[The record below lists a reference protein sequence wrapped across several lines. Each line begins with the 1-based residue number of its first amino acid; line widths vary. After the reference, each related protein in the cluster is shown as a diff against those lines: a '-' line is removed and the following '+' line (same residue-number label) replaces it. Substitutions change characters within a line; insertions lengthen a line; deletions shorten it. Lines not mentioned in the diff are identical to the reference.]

1 MDRSENSTSEVE
13 EESQSL
19 NEEKE
24 IETGL
29 LHFRDEMIDF
39 WEKET
44 STARKKKFNQ
54 NKRNSV
60 IWQKNLI
67 LAI

>member
-1 MDRSENSTSEVE
+1 MDRSENSTSEAE

-19 NEEKE
+19 TEEKE

-44 STARKKKFNQ
+44 STARKKFVQ
-54 NKRNSV
+54 NKRNSM

>member
-44 STARKKKFNQ
+44 SAVRGEKSSKTKETQ
-54 NKRNSV
+54 
-60 IWQKNLI
+60 
-67 LAI
+67 

>member
-1 MDRSENSTSEVE
+1 MYRSESSTSEVG
-13 EESQSL
+13 EESKSL
-19 NEEKE
+19 TEEKE

-44 STARKKKFNQ
+44 SAVRGKKSSKTKETQ
-54 NKRNSV
+54 
-60 IWQKNLI
+60 
-67 LAI
+67 

>member
-1 MDRSENSTSEVE
+1 MDRNENSTSEVE
-13 EESQSL
+13 EDSQSL

-44 STARKKKFNQ
+44 STAWKKKST
-54 NKRNSV
+54 KTKETHWYGRR
-60 IWQKNLI
+60 I
-67 LAI
+67 

>member
-1 MDRSENSTSEVE
+1 MDRSENSTSEIE

-39 WEKET
+39 WEKEL
-44 STARKKKFNQ
+44 S
-54 NKRNSV
+54 
-60 IWQKNLI
+60 LI
-67 LAI
+67 HI

>member
-1 MDRSENSTSEVE
+1 MNRSEDNTSEVE
-13 EESQSL
+13 EEPQSL

-39 WEKET
+39 LERET
-44 STARKKKFNQ
+44 STARGK
-54 NKRNSV
+54 NSSKTKET
-60 IWQKNLI
+60 Q
-67 LAI
+67 

>member
-1 MDRSENSTSEVE
+1 MDKTENSTSEVE

-19 NEEKE
+19 TEEKE

-44 STARKKKFNQ
+44 SAVREKNSSKTKKTQ
-54 NKRNSV
+54 
-60 IWQKNLI
+60 
-67 LAI
+67 

>member
-1 MDRSENSTSEVE
+1 MYRSENSTSEVE

-44 STARKKKFNQ
+44 LTDQKKNSTKTKETQ
-54 NKRNSV
+54 
-60 IWQKNLI
+60 
-67 LAI
+67 

>member
-1 MDRSENSTSEVE
+1 MDRCEKSTSEFE

-19 NEEKE
+19 TEEKE

-44 STARKKKFNQ
+44 SAVRGKKSAKTKETQ
-54 NKRNSV
+54 
-60 IWQKNLI
+60 
-67 LAI
+67 

>member
-1 MDRSENSTSEVE
+1 MDRSDNSTTEVE

-19 NEEKE
+19 TEEKE

-44 STARKKKFNQ
+44 STVREK
-54 NKRNSV
+54 NSSRTKGT
-60 IWQKNLI
+60 Q
-67 LAI
+67 

>member
-13 EESQSL
+13 EKSQSL
-19 NEEKE
+19 TEEKE

-44 STARKKKFNQ
+44 SAVREKKFVQ
-54 NKRNSV
+54 NKRKSV

>member
-19 NEEKE
+19 NEAKE

-29 LHFRDEMIDF
+29 LNFRDEMINF

-44 STARKKKFNQ
+44 STDRKK
-54 NKRNSV
+54 NSTKTKET
-60 IWQKNLI
+60 Q
-67 LAI
+67 

>member
-44 STARKKKFNQ
+44 SAVRKKKSSKTKETQ
-54 NKRNSV
+54 
-60 IWQKNLI
+60 
-67 LAI
+67 

>member
-1 MDRSENSTSEVE
+1 MDRIENSTSEVE

-19 NEEKE
+19 TEEKE

-44 STARKKKFNQ
+44 STAQKKKINQ

>member
-1 MDRSENSTSEVE
+1 MDISENSTSEIE

-44 STARKKKFNQ
+44 STVQGEKSSKTKETQ
-54 NKRNSV
+54 
-60 IWQKNLI
+60 
-67 LAI
+67 

>member
-19 NEEKE
+19 TEEKE

-44 STARKKKFNQ
+44 SAVRGEKTSKTKETQ
-54 NKRNSV
+54 
-60 IWQKNLI
+60 
-67 LAI
+67 

>member
-1 MDRSENSTSEVE
+1 MDRSENSTAEVV

-19 NEEKE
+19 TEEKE
-24 IETGL
+24 IETGI

-44 STARKKKFNQ
+44 QTARGKKSSKTKETQ
-54 NKRNSV
+54 
-60 IWQKNLI
+60 
-67 LAI
+67 

>member
-1 MDRSENSTSEVE
+1 MDRSENSTSEIE

-44 STARKKKFNQ
+44 STVRGEKSSKTKETQ
-54 NKRNSV
+54 
-60 IWQKNLI
+60 
-67 LAI
+67 

>member
-1 MDRSENSTSEVE
+1 MDRSENSTSEFE

-19 NEEKE
+19 TEEKE

-44 STARKKKFNQ
+44 SAVRGEKSSKTKETQ
-54 NKRNSV
+54 
-60 IWQKNLI
+60 
-67 LAI
+67 

>member
-1 MDRSENSTSEVE
+1 MDRNENITSEVE

-19 NEEKE
+19 TEERE

-44 STARKKKFNQ
+44 SAVRKK
-54 NKRNSV
+54 NSTKTKET
-60 IWQKNLI
+60 Q
-67 LAI
+67 

>member
-1 MDRSENSTSEVE
+1 MDKSENNTLEVE

-44 STARKKKFNQ
+44 STARKK
-54 NKRNSV
+54 NST
-60 IWQKNLI
+60 KTKETK
-67 LAI
+67 

>member
-13 EESQSL
+13 EKSQSL
-19 NEEKE
+19 TEEKE

-44 STARKKKFNQ
+44 SAVREKETSAVREKKSSKT
-54 NKRNSV
+54 
-60 IWQKNLI
+60 
-67 LAI
+67 

>member
-1 MDRSENSTSEVE
+1 MDRSENSTSEIE
-13 EESQSL
+13 EKLQSL

-29 LHFRDEMIDF
+29 LHFCDEMIDF

-44 STARKKKFNQ
+44 STARKK
-54 NKRNSV
+54 NSTKT
-60 IWQKNLI
+60 KNTQ
-67 LAI
+67 

>member
-1 MDRSENSTSEVE
+1 MDRSENSTSEAE

-19 NEEKE
+19 TEERE

-29 LHFRDEMIDF
+29 LHFRDEMIDI

-44 STARKKKFNQ
+44 SMAREK
-54 NKRNSV
+54 NSTKTKET
-60 IWQKNLI
+60 Q
-67 LAI
+67 

>member
-19 NEEKE
+19 TGEKE
-24 IETGL
+24 IEKGL

-44 STARKKKFNQ
+44 SAVRGEKSSKTKETQ
-54 NKRNSV
+54 
-60 IWQKNLI
+60 
-67 LAI
+67 

>member
-1 MDRSENSTSEVE
+1 MDRSDNSASEVE

-19 NEEKE
+19 TEEKE

-39 WEKET
+39 WEKEI
-44 STARKKKFNQ
+44 STTRG
-54 NKRNSV
+54 
-60 IWQKNLI
+60 KNLSKTKETQ
-67 LAI
+67 

>member
-1 MDRSENSTSEVE
+1 MDRSENSTSEIE
-13 EESQSL
+13 EELQSS

-44 STARKKKFNQ
+44 STSRKK
-54 NKRNSV
+54 NSTKTKET
-60 IWQKNLI
+60 Q
-67 LAI
+67 

>member
-1 MDRSENSTSEVE
+1 MDRSENITSEAE
-13 EESQSL
+13 KESQSL
-19 NEEKE
+19 SEEKE

-44 STARKKKFNQ
+44 STVREK
-54 NKRNSV
+54 NSSKTKET
-60 IWQKNLI
+60 Q
-67 LAI
+67 

>member
-1 MDRSENSTSEVE
+1 MDRSENSTSEAE

-19 NEEKE
+19 TEGKK

-29 LHFRDEMIDF
+29 LHFRDKMIDF

-44 STARKKKFNQ
+44 SIARKKINQ
-54 NKRNSV
+54 NKKNSV

>member
-1 MDRSENSTSEVE
+1 MDRSENSTSEIE
-13 EESQSL
+13 EELQSY

-44 STARKKKFNQ
+44 STARKKNRPK
-54 NKRNSV
+54 
-60 IWQKNLI
+60 
-67 LAI
+67 

>member
-19 NEEKE
+19 TEEKE

-29 LHFRDEMIDF
+29 LHFRDEMIEF
-39 WEKET
+39 WKKET
-44 STARKKKFNQ
+44 STVREK
-54 NKRNSV
+54 NSSKTKDT
-60 IWQKNLI
+60 Q
-67 LAI
+67 

>member
-1 MDRSENSTSEVE
+1 MDRSENSTSEAE

-19 NEEKE
+19 TEERE

-29 LHFRDEMIDF
+29 LYFRDEMIDF

-44 STARKKKFNQ
+44 STARGKNSSKIKE
-54 NKRNSV
+54 NK
-60 IWQKNLI
+60 
-67 LAI
+67 

>member
-13 EESQSL
+13 NESQSL
-19 NEEKE
+19 TEERE

-44 STARKKKFNQ
+44 SATREKKSSKTKETQ
-54 NKRNSV
+54 
-60 IWQKNLI
+60 
-67 LAI
+67 

>member
-13 EESQSL
+13 EDSQSL
-19 NEEKE
+19 NEERE

-44 STARKKKFNQ
+44 STARKKNLTKT
-54 NKRNSV
+54 
-60 IWQKNLI
+60 KNTQ
-67 LAI
+67 

>member
-1 MDRSENSTSEVE
+1 MDRSENSTSEIE

-44 STARKKKFNQ
+44 SAVRGEKTSKTKETQ
-54 NKRNSV
+54 
-60 IWQKNLI
+60 
-67 LAI
+67 

>member
-1 MDRSENSTSEVE
+1 MDRSENSTSEIE

-24 IETGL
+24 IETSL

-44 STARKKKFNQ
+44 SAVRGEKSSKTKETQ
-54 NKRNSV
+54 
-60 IWQKNLI
+60 
-67 LAI
+67 